1 MNQKK
6 TYRPEIDGLRAIA
19 VLGVILFH
27 AGYDFIR
34 GGYLGVDVFF
44 VISGYLIT
52 SILLNDLQKNTF
64 SLKKFYLRRIR
75 RIAPALLFTLFL
87 TTLIFSIIL
96 NPIELANYFK
106 SLFATVIFIPNIYF
120 WKNTGYFDTSSEL
133 NPLIHM
139 WSLGVEEQFY
149 IIFPIILLY
158 SFKLIKNNT
167 RNFLLVL
174 TILSL
179 LFSIFLFSSD
189 PSGSF
194 YLPYLRAW
202 ELLVGSICAFVLQN
216 TNKQSIFRNKYSSI
230 FGFVLIFFTFV
241 ILAQTNLLN
250 VYLSVLAVIG
260 TSLIILNDEYN
271 ISTRFLNLK
280 IIVLIGKISFSA
292 YLIHQPFFVL
302 NRYIQKSY
310 NLYLSEILIIFF
322 TLIIAYLSWKF
333 IENPFRYSKKISNK
347 LVVNTY
353 SLITIFIIVISY
365 IGINNDGFAK
375 IKMNNLQRDISSTAI
390 GSPFRDKCH
399 TSGSNYL
406 SPSNA
411 CNYGLGNKRI
421 TVFGD
426 SHVVPIAYALSK
438 FENYNIKHLSFSG
451 CPPAFDRSS
460 KNKIKN
466 GCLDWSYESI
476 NHINNDTST
485 DVVVIAYR
493 LHSALFGIN
502 RYRNYPNLP
511 DEIGEDERDARWLSL
526 IKIINSFLDKNK
538 DVVLLL
544 PPPELPFDINQLIS
558 VYSEGD
564 IYGVTRDWWDKRS
577 DYVKSKIYEISNK
590 VKIIDPVNDFCDAEN
605 CYAVKNSVSLYWDDN
620 HLSQHGASIIAK
632 EIITSLESTLDK

>member
-1 MNQKK
+1 MKQKN

-27 AGYDFIR
+27 AGYDFVR

-52 SILLNDLQKNTF
+52 RILLNDLQNNTF
-64 SLKKFYLRRIR
+64 SFKKFYLRRIR
-75 RIAPALLFTLFL
+75 RIAPALLFTLFFI
-87 TTLIFSIIL
+87 TLIFSIIL
-96 NPIELANYFK
+96 NPIELVNYFK

-149 IIFPIILLY
+149 IIFPIILFY
-158 SFKLIKNNT
+158 SYKLIGNNT
-167 RNFLLVL
+167 RNFLLAI

-179 LFSIFLFSSD
+179 LFSLFLFNSD

-202 ELLVGSICAFVLQN
+202 ELLIGSICAFIIQDI
-216 TNKQSIFRNKYSSI
+216 NKKNLFKTKYSSI
-230 FGFVLIFFTFV
+230 LGFVLIFFTFV
-241 ILAQTNLLN
+241 ILAETDLSN
-250 VYLSVLAVIG
+250 VHLSVIAVIG
-260 TSLIILNDEYN
+260 TSLIILNDQLS
-271 ISTRFLNLK
+271 ILSRFLSQK

-302 NRYIQKSY
+302 NRYMQKSY
-310 NLYLSEILIIFF
+310 NLYLPEIFIIFF
-322 TLIIAYLSWKF
+322 TLIFAYLSWKF

-347 LVVNTY
+347 SIITTY
-353 SLITIFIIVISY
+353 FPSTIIIIVVSY
-365 IGINNDGFAK
+365 IGISNDGFAK
-375 IKMNNLQRDISSTAI
+375 IKMNTLQRDISSTAI
-390 GSPFRDKCH
+390 GSPLRDKCH

-411 CNYGLGNKRI
+411 CNYGQGNKRI

-451 CPPAFDRSS
+451 CPPAFDRSN

-466 GCLDWSYESI
+466 GCLDWSHESI

-493 LHSALFGIN
+493 LHSALFGVN
-502 RYRNYPNLP
+502 RYTNYPNIP
-511 DEIGEDERDARWLSL
+511 DEIGGTERDRRWQSL
-526 IKIINSFLDKNK
+526 IKIINTFLDNNKN
-538 DVVLLL
+538 VILLL
-544 PPPELPFDINQLIS
+544 PPPELPFEINQLIS
-558 VYSEGD
+558 VSSGDD
-564 IYGVTRDWWDKRS
+564 IYGVTRDWWDRRS
-577 DYVKSKIYEISNK
+577 DFVNSKIYEISDK
-590 VKIIDPVNDFCDAEN
+590 VKIIDPINDFCDLEN
-605 CYAVKNSVSLYWDDN
+605 CYAVKKSMALYWDDN
-620 HLSQHGASIIAK
+620 HLSQEGASIIAK
-632 EIITSLESTLDK
+632 KIINSLESTLDK